1 MAGSS
6 STDRLSSGEYKYPFY
21 QLACGL
27 IKKALKIL
35 GIALLL
41 GLLVYGTIA
50 MTVARYVYIYE
61 GENSGSYV
69 LTRNPSTD
77 MLQAGTQVV
86 FDVSNN
92 NGSPS
97 LLDTAA
103 GKFQLA
109 TLPPRTISAGVIEA
123 GPTGNMVLDE
133 NNRVSINGKQTG
145 LVFSDKNIPSW
156 DDRHLDNQFI
166 IKCLSGDCK
175 PGVSYLVSAKAIAGE
190 IDSKNSMKDIAA
202 VIPDVK
208 SEDNNQTTTNTTNSS
223 NSNTTTGSTTS
234 GNDSNSAYNANSS
247 K

>member
-21 QLACGL
+21 QLAWGL

-35 GIALLL
+35 GTALLL
-41 GLLVYGTIA
+41 GLLVYSAIV

-61 GENSGSYV
+61 GEDSGSYV

-86 FDVSNN
+86 FDVSNT

-97 LLDTAA
+97 LLDSAS

-123 GPTGNMVLDE
+123 GPNGNMVLDA

-145 LVFSDKNIPSW
+145 LVFSDKSIPAW
-156 DDRHLDNQFI
+156 DDRHLANQFI
-166 IKCLSGDCK
+166 IKCLAGDCK
-175 PGVSYLVSAKAIAGE
+175 PGESYLVSAKAIAGE

-208 SEDNNQTTTNTTNSS
+208 NNTDS
-223 NSNTTTGSTTS
+223 NSNTTTDTTTAS
-234 GNDSNSAYNANSS
+234 DNADNASSN

>member
-21 QLACGL
+21 QLAWGL

-35 GIALLL
+35 GTALLL
-41 GLLVYGTIA
+41 GLLVYSAIV

-61 GENSGSYV
+61 GDDSGSYV

-86 FDVSNN
+86 FDVSNT

-97 LLDTAA
+97 LLDSAS

-123 GPTGNMVLDE
+123 GPNGNMVLDA

-145 LVFSDKNIPSW
+145 LVFSDKSIPSW

-166 IKCLSGDCK
+166 IKCLAGDCK
-175 PGVSYLVSAKAIAGE
+175 PGESYLVSAKAIAGE

-208 SEDNNQTTTNTTNSS
+208 NNTDS
-223 NSNTTTGSTTS
+223 NSNTTTNSTTAS
-234 GNDSNSAYNANSS
+234 DNADNASSN

>member
-21 QLACGL
+21 QLAWGL

-35 GIALLL
+35 GTALLL
-41 GLLVYGTIA
+41 GLLVYSAIV

-61 GENSGSYV
+61 GDDSGSYV

-86 FDVSNN
+86 FDVSNT
-92 NGSPS
+92 NGSHS
-97 LLDTAA
+97 LLDSAS

-123 GPTGNMVLDE
+123 GPNGNMVLDA

-145 LVFSDKNIPSW
+145 LVFSDKSIPAW

-166 IKCLSGDCK
+166 IKCLAGDCK
-175 PGVSYLVSAKAIAGE
+175 PGESYLVSAKAIAGE

-208 SEDNNQTTTNTTNSS
+208 NEA
-223 NSNTTTGSTTS
+223 NSNTTTNSTTAS
-234 GNDSNSAYNANSS
+234 DNADSASS
-247 K
+247 NK

>member
-21 QLACGL
+21 QLAWGL

-35 GIALLL
+35 GTALLL
-41 GLLVYGTIA
+41 GLLVYSAIV

-61 GENSGSYV
+61 GDDSGSYV

-86 FDVSNN
+86 FDVSNT

-97 LLDTAA
+97 LLDSAS

-123 GPTGNMVLDE
+123 GPNGNMVLDV

-145 LVFSDKNIPSW
+145 LVFSDKNIPAW

-166 IKCLSGDCK
+166 IKCLAGDCK
-175 PGVSYLVSAKAIAGE
+175 PGESYLVSAKAIAGE

-208 SEDNNQTTTNTTNSS
+208 NTDS
-223 NSNTTTGSTTS
+223 NSNTTTNSTTAS
-234 GNDSNSAYNANSS
+234 DNANNASS
-247 K
+247 NK

>member
-21 QLACGL
+21 QLALGL

-35 GIALLL
+35 GTALLL
-41 GLLVYGTIA
+41 GLLVYSAIV

-61 GENSGSYV
+61 GDDSGSYV

-86 FDVSNN
+86 FDVSNT

-97 LLDTAA
+97 LLDSAS

-123 GPTGNMVLDE
+123 GPNGNMVLDA

-145 LVFSDKNIPSW
+145 LIFSDKNIPAW

-166 IKCLSGDCK
+166 IKCLAGDCK
-175 PGVSYLVSAKAIAGE
+175 PGESYLVSAKAIAGE

-208 SEDNNQTTTNTTNSS
+208 NNTDS
-223 NSNTTTGSTTS
+223 NSNTTTNSTTAS
-234 GNDSNSAYNANSS
+234 DNADNASSN

>member
-21 QLACGL
+21 QLAWGL
-27 IKKALKIL
+27 TKKALKIL
-35 GIALLL
+35 GTALLL
-41 GLLVYGTIA
+41 GLLVYSAIV

-61 GENSGSYV
+61 GEDSGSYV

-86 FDVSNN
+86 FDVSNT

-97 LLDTAA
+97 LLDSAS

-123 GPTGNMVLDE
+123 GPTGNMVLDA

-145 LVFSDKNIPSW
+145 LVFSDKSIPAW

-166 IKCLSGDCK
+166 IKCLAGDCK
-175 PGVSYLVSAKAIAGE
+175 PGESYLVSAKAIAGE

-208 SEDNNQTTTNTTNSS
+208 NETN
-223 NSNTTTGSTTS
+223 NSNTTTNNTTA
-234 GNDSNSAYNANSS
+234 SNNADNASS
-247 K
+247 NK